1 MLVLNQLQASISF
14 SLFPIL
20 GRNTFS
26 CIAILEQTIS
36 IVHQQEPLN
45 LLNFLLLQT
54 CKIGMPNLQLSSELS
69 YLRTNL
75 QLQLSISAIPI
86 VVQHQKLNLL
96 NSQKKMCALYSTQR
110 QKQIMS
116 LLLQPACSSILEF
129 RGLQTQIGQLQRYEA
144 QEESQ

>member
-54 CKIGMPNLQLSSELS
+54 CKIGMPNLRLSSKLS
-69 YLRTNL
+69 YRRTNL
-75 QLQLSISAIPI
+75 QLQLSISTIPI

-96 NSQKKMCALYSTQR
+96 NFQKKMCVLYSTQM
-110 QKQIMS
+110 QKQIVS
-116 LLLQPACSSILEF
+116 LPLQPACSSILEF
-129 RGLQTQIGQLQRYEA
+129 RGLQTQIGQLQRCEA
-144 QEESQ
+144 QEGSQ

>member
-1 MLVLNQLQASISF
+1 MLALNQLQASISF

-45 LLNFLLLQT
+45 LLLLQT
-54 CKIGMPNLQLSSELS
+54 CKIGMPNLRLSLKLF
-69 YLRTNL
+69 YRRTNL

-96 NSQKKMCALYSTQR
+96 NSQKKMRALYSTQR